1 MKNINIIKTVEKFPG
16 GMMVIPLLLGCIIN
30 TFFPG
35 FLNFGGFT
43 TKLFSND
50 ASGTF
55 VGMFIF
61 CCGASINVKQIGV
74 PFYKGVVLTFTKFA
88 VGVII
93 GVVVG
98 VIFGDAGILAI
109 TPMAIIAAIT
119 NSNSVLYSIL
129 ARNYGDATDVG
140 AVSILALNDGPFFT
154 MIALGMTGM
163 ADIPIRS
170 IIAVLIPL
178 LLGMLLGNLDQDI
191 YNLCAKAMPFIVP
204 FNGFTLGA
212 GMNLK
217 DVVAAGIPGIVLG
230 LVCLVSTGFICYF
243 AYNIF
248 FRHKKRPSA
257 VGAGLGTTAGN
268 AVAVPAAIGEA
279 DPGWAGHVT
288 AATGQVAAACVVTAL
303 LCPLFTAW
311 MNGRIEKK
319 YGKEIKDEVEAA
331 QSPPEQ

>member
-1 MKNINIIKTVEKFPG
+1 MKNVNIIKTVEKFPG

-30 TFFPG
+30 TFAPG

-43 TKLFSND
+43 TKLFANA

-55 VGMFIF
+55 VGLFIF

-88 VGVII
+88 VGVAIGVIVGKIFGPAGII
-93 GVVVG
+93 G
-98 VIFGDAGILAI
+98 I
-109 TPMAIIAAIT
+109 TPLAIIAAIT

-129 ARNYGDATDVG
+129 AKNYGDPTDVG
-140 AVSILALNDGPFFT
+140 AVSVLALNDGPFFT
-154 MIALGMTGM
+154 MIALGLTGM
-163 ADIPIRS
+163 AAIPIRS

-178 LLGMLLGNLDQDI
+178 LLGMLLGNLDEDVRE
-191 YNLCAKAMPFIVP
+191 LCAKAMPLIIP

-230 LVCLVSTGFICYF
+230 LVSLVSTGFVCYWV
-243 AYNIF
+243 YNLF
-248 FRHKKRPSA
+248 FRHKKTPSA

-268 AVAVPAAIGEA
+268 AVATPKAIGEA
-279 DPGWAGHVT
+279 DGAWASYASVAT
-288 AATGQVAAACVVTAL
+288 AQVAAACVVTAL

-311 MNGRIEKK
+311 MNKRIEKK
-319 YGKEIKDEVEAA
+319 YGIESSGNEEA
-331 QSPPEQ
+331 QVKSST

>member
-30 TFFPG
+30 TFCPG
-35 FLNFGGFT
+35 FLNYGGFT
-43 TKLFSND
+43 TKLFSNA

-88 VGVII
+88 VGVAI
-93 GVVVG
+93 GVAVG
-98 VIFGDAGILAI
+98 KICGPAGIFTI
-109 TPMAIIAAIT
+109 TPLAIIAAIT

-129 ARNYGDATDVG
+129 AKNYGDATDVG
-140 AVSILALNDGPFFT
+140 AVSVLSLNDGPFFT
-154 MIALGMTGM
+154 MIALGMSGM
-163 ADIPIRS
+163 ADIPFRA

-178 LLGMLLGNLDQDI
+178 LLGMLLGNLDEDV
-191 YNLCAKAMPFIVP
+191 NKLCANAMPFIIP

-217 DVVAAGIPGIVLG
+217 DVVIAGVPGIILG
-230 LVCLVSTGFICYF
+230 LVSLISTGFVCYW
-243 AYNIF
+243 AYNLF
-248 FRHKKRPSA
+248 FGRKRKSA

-268 AVAVPAAIGEA
+268 AVAVPPALGET
-279 DPGWAGHVT
+279 DPALAPYAQT
-288 AATGQVAAACVVTAL
+288 AAAQVAAACVITAL

-311 MNGRIEKK
+311 MNSRIEKK
-319 YGKEIKDEVEAA
+319 YGKKEE
-331 QSPPEQ
+331 